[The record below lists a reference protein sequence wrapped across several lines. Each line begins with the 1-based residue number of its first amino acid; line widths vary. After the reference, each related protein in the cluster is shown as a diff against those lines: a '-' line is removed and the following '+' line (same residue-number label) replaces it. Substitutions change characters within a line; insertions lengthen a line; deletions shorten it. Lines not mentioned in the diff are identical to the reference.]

1 MIGRV
6 IGEYEIVQ
14 RVGEGGMGT
23 VYKAWDRKFDRL
35 VAIKVLSPRPGA
47 EPQQLVRFEREARLA
62 SALHHP
68 HIATIHDR
76 GEVDGQPF
84 LVLEFIAGGTLR
96 DWIAGHTSEGR
107 AVPILD
113 GLRIAIE
120 IAKGLQHAH
129 RQGVIHRD
137 LKTDN
142 LMLTEHGIV
151 KITDFGLARVLLDE
165 HPTGDEETVGTIAYL
180 SPERAQGLP
189 VDLACD
195 IYSFGIVLIELFVG
209 RLPFLAR
216 HPAEIIYD
224 IINTPVP
231 PLREYRPD
239 APEDLGSV
247 IARATAKKPRERYQN
262 AGEML
267 ADLQQVYDQF
277 VAFQT
282 QPISITPPRSP
293 RKDRRVVLALAIA
306 SLALILSIAGFVVQQ
321 RGPTV
326 TGGGAS
332 PAVAAEVSVAVLPV
346 RNLTGDAG
354 QDNTADGITELLI
367 TELAKV
373 PGLRV
378 TSTSS
383 AMRFKGS
390 DKPVTE
396 IARELGVVRLVQGS
410 LQRSGSTV
418 RVTMQILDTSADR
431 YVWAGTFERSIG
443 DGADLS
449 QSLAAEIAGGIR
461 NQLRPEAE
469 RPPDGRPNP

>member
-47 EPQQLVRFEREARLA
+47 EPQQMVRFEREARLA

-76 GEVDGQPF
+76 GEIDGQPF

-96 DWIAGHTSEGR
+96 DWIARHASEGR
-107 AVPILD
+107 AVPIED

-195 IYSFGIVLIELFVG
+195 IYSFGIVLIELFAG
-209 RLPFLAR
+209 RFPFLAR

-231 PLREYRPD
+231 PLRQYRPD
-239 APEDLGSV
+239 APEALENV

-267 ADLQQVYDQF
+267 ADLKHVYDQF
-277 VAFQT
+277 VAFHT
-282 QPISITPPRSP
+282 QPISITPPRAP
-293 RKDRRVVLALAIA
+293 RKDRRIVLALAVA
-306 SLALILSIAGFVVQQ
+306 FLALLLSIAGFVLQR
-321 RGPTV
+321 RGPAAS
-326 TGGGAS
+326 GADTS
-332 PAVAAEVSVAVLPV
+332 PAVPAEVSVAVLPL
-346 RNLTGDAG
+346 RNLTGDAAQG
-354 QDNTADGITELLI
+354 NLADGITESLI

-373 PGLRV
+373 PELRV

-390 DKPVTE
+390 ERPLSE
-396 IARELGVVRLVQGS
+396 IARELRVGRLVQGS
-410 LQRSGSTV
+410 LQQSGNSV
-418 RVTMQILDTSADR
+418 RVTMQLLDTSADR

-449 QSLAAEIAGGIR
+449 QSFALEIAGGIR
-461 NQLRPEAE
+461 NQLRPAVEK
-469 RPPDGRPNP
+469 PDGGTNP

>member
-1 MIGRV
+1 
-6 IGEYEIVQ
+6 
-14 RVGEGGMGT
+14 MGT

-47 EPQQLVRFEREARLA
+47 EPQQMVRFEREARLA

-84 LVLEFIAGGTLR
+84 LVLEYIAGGTLR
-96 DWIAGHTSEGR
+96 DWISRHQSEGR
-107 AVPILD
+107 PVPIAD

-151 KITDFGLARVLLDE
+151 KITDFGLARILSDE

-195 IYSFGIVLIELFVG
+195 IYSLGIVLIELFAG
-209 RLPFLAR
+209 RLPFLAH

-231 PLREYRPD
+231 PLRQYRPD

-247 IARATAKKPRERYQN
+247 IARATAKQPRERYQN
-262 AGEML
+262 AGDML
-267 ADLQQVYDQF
+267 TDLQHVYDQF
-277 VAFQT
+277 VVFQT
-282 QPISITPPRSP
+282 QPVSIKPPRSP
-293 RKDRRVVLALAIA
+293 RKDRRVILALAVA
-306 SLALILSIAGFVVQQ
+306 FLALVLSIAGFVMQQ
-321 RGPTV
+321 RGPARSGV
-326 TGGGAS
+326 GNI
-332 PAVAAEVSVAVLPV
+332 PVAAVELSVAVLPL
-346 RNLTGDAG
+346 RNLTGDAAR
-354 QDNTADGITELLI
+354 DNLADGITESLI

-373 PGLRV
+373 PELQV

-390 DKPVTE
+390 ERTLSE
-396 IARELGVVRLVQGS
+396 IARELSVGRLVQGS
-410 LQRSGSTV
+410 LQQSGNSV
-418 RVTMQILDTSADR
+418 RVTVQLLDTAADR
-431 YVWAGTFERSIG
+431 YLWAGTFERTLG
-443 DGADLS
+443 DVPDLS
-449 QSLAAEIAGGIR
+449 QSLALEISKAIR
-461 NQLRPEAE
+461 SQLRPGG
-469 RPPDGRPNP
+469 DGPLDMGANP

>member
-1 MIGRV
+1 MTG
-6 IGEYEIVQ
+6 
-14 RVGEGGMGT
+14 
-23 VYKAWDRKFDRL
+23 
-35 VAIKVLSPRPGA
+35 S
-47 EPQQLVRFEREARLA
+47 VR
-62 SALHHP
+62 
-68 HIATIHDR
+68 
-76 GEVDGQPF
+76 
-84 LVLEFIAGGTLR
+84 
-96 DWIAGHTSEGR
+96 
-107 AVPILD
+107 
-113 GLRIAIE
+113 
-120 IAKGLQHAH
+120 
-129 RQGVIHRD
+129 
-137 LKTDN
+137 
-142 LMLTEHGIV
+142 
-151 KITDFGLARVLLDE
+151 ITDFGLARVLLDE

-195 IYSFGIVLIELFVG
+195 IYSFGIVLIELFAG

-282 QPISITPPRSP
+282 QPISITPPRTP
-293 RKDRRVVLALAIA
+293 RKDRRIVLALAIA
-306 SLALILSIAGFVVQQ
+306 SLALILSIAGFVLQQ
-321 RGPTV
+321 RAPTV
-326 TGGGAS
+326 TGSGTS

-373 PGLRV
+373 ARLRV

-390 DKPVTE
+390 DKAVTE

-443 DGADLS
+443 DGEDLS

-461 NQLRPEAE
+461 NQLRPEVE
-469 RPPDGRPNP
+469 NSPDGRPNP

>member
-76 GEVDGQPF
+76 GEVDGRPF
-84 LVLEFIAGGTLR
+84 LVLEYIAGGTLR
-96 DWIAGHTSEGR
+96 DWIGRHGTEGR
-107 AVPILD
+107 AVPIED

-151 KITDFGLARVLLDE
+151 KITDFGLARILLDE

-195 IYSFGIVLIELFVG
+195 VYSFGIVLIELFAG

-231 PLREYRPD
+231 ALRQYRPD
-239 APEDLGSV
+239 APEALESV

-267 ADLQQVYDQF
+267 ADLQHVYDQF
-277 VAFQT
+277 VAFHT
-282 QPISITPPRSP
+282 QPISITPPRAP
-293 RKDRRVVLALAIA
+293 RKDRRIVLALAVA
-306 SLALILSIAGFVVQQ
+306 FLALVLSIAGFVLQR
-321 RGPTV
+321 RGPAPAS
-326 TGGGAS
+326 GEGS
-332 PAVAAEVSVAVLPV
+332 PAAAAEVSVAVLPL
-346 RNLTGDAG
+346 RNLTGDAA
-354 QDNTADGITELLI
+354 QDNLADGITETLI

-390 DKPVTE
+390 GKALPE
-396 IARELGVVRLVQGS
+396 IARELGVNRLVQGS
-410 LQRSGSTV
+410 LQRSSNSV
-418 RVTMQILDTSADR
+418 RVTAQLLDTAADR
-431 YVWAGTFERSIG
+431 YVWAGTFERAAG
-443 DGADLS
+443 DVEES
-449 QSLAAEIAGGIR
+449 QQSLALEIAEAIRERLRAGGE
-461 NQLRPEAE
+461 EAVGGGVK
-469 RPPDGRPNP
+469 P